1 VPTLPPPLASRTPP
15 PIDVAS
21 APARLH
27 LETSSGTAAWIGPE
41 GGKLTA
47 AAGDGTS
54 YELDIPALAVRE
66 PTPITMT
73 PVGAVDGLGLSGG
86 TAGAVYL
93 GPTGLRLAEPAI
105 LTISSAK
112 PAPSGTRLVGFDI
125 ADDGKTTELVPATVG
140 SGSVAVL
147 VFHFS
152 APGAGYGTTTDL
164 QQLAPRAAGGT
175 WLSDLV
181 QLLAADVPWDLT
193 TSGSASRIIT
203 AAWSTSIFGVLSN
216 ASSDD
221 ALLDALADWR
231 EFVFLLNLSAH
242 HGDVTAALAEGVQ
255 LADQSPSFVRVIYNA
270 GLDLVVRRI
279 GNAIDGNRTL
289 CNQSRD
295 LHALANIVFW
305 SDLSQTYSPSPSG
318 SGPVSTGC
326 ATIQIGTFNPASNL
340 RAGTTDTLQLA
351 LVLAFTDG
359 TQLPGDFAVNLQAS
373 NFTFTSSNAS
383 TADTGEVGSQ
393 LLVVGASASAD
404 PPYVLTASACWSLD
418 GLPRDLCSGPM
429 SRPFGAG
436 ATPPIPTPSG
446 SAPPGD
452 FILLAGTLSPVT
464 VNTCSV
470 IQVLATDRGGHQLT
484 DPVQW
489 SATGPV
495 RQLLPNGSSV
505 QVLTGSGLGTIT
517 VVAIVN
523 GKRASIDITVTK
535 NPSVT
540 C

>member
-1 VPTLPPPLASRTPP
+1 M
-15 PIDVAS
+15 
-21 APARLH
+21 
-27 LETSSGTAAWIGPE
+27 
-41 GGKLTA
+41 
-47 AAGDGTS
+47 
-54 YELDIPALAVRE
+54 
-66 PTPITMT
+66 TMT
-73 PVGAVDGLGLSGG
+73 PVDAVDALGLSGG
-86 TAGAVYL
+86 MAGAVYL
-93 GPTGLRLAEPAI
+93 GPTGLRLAEPAT
-105 LTISSAK
+105 LTISSARS
-112 PAPSGTRLVGFDI
+112 APSGTRLVGFDV
-125 ADDGKTTELVPATVG
+125 AGDGKTTELVPATNG
-140 SGSVAVL
+140 SGSVAVV

-152 APGAGYGTTTDL
+152 APGAAYGTTTDL

-175 WLSDLV
+175 RLSDLV

-203 AAWSTSIFGVLSN
+203 AAWSTSIFGELSN
-216 ASSDD
+216 ASGDD

-242 HGDVTAALAEGVQ
+242 HGDVAAALSEGVQ
-255 LADQSPSFVRVIYNA
+255 LADPSPSFVRVIYTA

-289 CNQSRD
+289 CNQSHD

-305 SDLSQTYSPSPSG
+305 SDLQQAYSPSPSG
-318 SGPVSTGC
+318 SGPVPTGC

-340 RAGTTDTLQLA
+340 RAGTTDSLQLA
-351 LVLAFTDG
+351 FNLAFTDG
-359 TQLPGDFAVNLQAS
+359 TQLPGDFAVSLHAS

-393 LLVVGASASAD
+393 LLVVGVAASAD
-404 PPYVLTASACWSLD
+404 PPYVLTGSACWSLD
-418 GLPRDLCSGPM
+418 GLPRDLCSGST

-436 ATPPIPTPSG
+436 ATPPPIPTPSG
-446 SAPPGD
+446 SLPPGD

-470 IQVLATDRGGHQLT
+470 IQVLATDRGGRQLT

-489 SATGPV
+489 TASGPV
-495 RQLLPNGSSV
+495 RQLLPNGSSL
-505 QVLTGSGLGTIT
+505 QVLTGAGLGTIT
-517 VVAIVN
+517 VVASVN
-523 GKRASIDITVTK
+523 GRQASIDITVTK
-535 NPSVT
+535 NPNGS